1 MPMIPRRRPVQ
12 RRCTGTLRDFDGPRT
27 RVGLGTLQA
36 YPRRERDANP
46 KLPPVT
52 PLCFLGVVDD
62 PKRLTERPRG
72 PNPLPIETVRDLLG
86 IVRVLYALHRKRW
99 NHGLAK
105 MLQMAG
111 KQLRQALE
119 LAVRKGDTDAHA
131 HAHAWSLASDA
142 LSTIGR
148 VQNNSRGDD
157 LAVAVGIASDRVRVR
172 HFGAEDREA
181 KRAARI
187 KRG

>member
-1 MPMIPRRRPVQ
+1 
-12 RRCTGTLRDFDGPRT
+12 
-27 RVGLGTLQA
+27 
-36 YPRRERDANP
+36 
-46 KLPPVT
+46 
-52 PLCFLGVVDD
+52 
-62 PKRLTERPRG
+62 
-72 PNPLPIETVRDLLG
+72 
-86 IVRVLYALHRKRW
+86 
-99 NHGLAK
+99 

-119 LAVRKGDTDAHA
+119 LAVRKGDTDA

-172 HFGAEDREA
+172 HFGSEDRDA